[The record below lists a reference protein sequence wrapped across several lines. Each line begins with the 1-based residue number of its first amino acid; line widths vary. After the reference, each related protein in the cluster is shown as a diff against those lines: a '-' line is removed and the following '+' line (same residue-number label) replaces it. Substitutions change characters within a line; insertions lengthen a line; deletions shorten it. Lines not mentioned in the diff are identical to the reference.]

1 MATPSYLY
9 NTPSYVYNIKQGS
22 EPTAKDITE
31 ASPHFIFFNLV
42 RSFSLEV
49 REEREGEVI
58 ELRRRSSQTIVEAI
72 NSLNLN
78 STTLFLKEKLLRIT
92 TLVAENE
99 VFREAVFDLTDQVS
113 FNYIAVFDDLENSFA
128 SYAARFVK
136 NSRCVEKTA
145 QGSYNLI
152 LAPDSVDNY
161 QFLDEEQIVNLLLLN
176 KWLSA
181 LYLYLLSREIY
192 LISYE

>member
-1 MATPSYLY
+1 MSIPSYPNNSFSY
-9 NTPSYVYNIKQGS
+9 FHNTKQS
-22 EPTAKDITE
+22 KEPDVVSITE

-42 RSFSLEV
+42 RSFSLALP
-49 REEREGEVI
+49 EENEGEVI
-58 ELRRRSSQTIVEAI
+58 ELRRKSSQIIIDTI

-78 STTLFLKEKLLRIT
+78 STTLFFKEKILRIT

-99 VFREAVFDLTDQVS
+99 LFREAVFDLTDQVS

-128 SYAARFVK
+128 TYAAKLVK

-161 QFLDEEQIVNLLLLN
+161 QFVDEEQIVNLLLLN

-181 LYLYLLSREIY
+181 LYLYLLSREIF